1 MSRTR
6 LDLSAKFKEICDN
19 VYFQPPRDTRME
31 YPCIKY
37 ELSKIRLRHANN
49 KVYNHKKRYT
59 VTYITKD
66 PDDPI
71 IEAMFYIFPQISWD
85 TQYKSNNLYH
95 NVYELYF

>member
-6 LDLSAKFKEICDN
+6 LDLQAKLEEFCDN
-19 VYFQPPRDTRME
+19 VYYQKPRDDRME

-37 ELSKIRLRHANN
+37 ELSKIRVKHANN
-49 KVYNHKKRYT
+49 KVYHHKKRYT

-66 PDDPI
+66 PDDPL
-71 IEAMFYIFPQISWD
+71 IEALLYAFPNITFD
-85 TQYKSNNLYH
+85 RPYKSNNLYH

>member
-6 LDLSAKFKEICDN
+6 LELNAKFKEICEN
-19 VYFQPPRDTRME
+19 VYYQTPRSDRME

-37 ELSKIRLRHANN
+37 ELSRIQLKYANN
-49 KVYNHKKRYT
+49 KTYNHKKRYT

-66 PDDPI
+66 PDDPLVD
-71 IEAMFYIFPQISWD
+71 EMFYKFPEINWD
-85 TQYKSNNLYH
+85 RQYKSNNLYH